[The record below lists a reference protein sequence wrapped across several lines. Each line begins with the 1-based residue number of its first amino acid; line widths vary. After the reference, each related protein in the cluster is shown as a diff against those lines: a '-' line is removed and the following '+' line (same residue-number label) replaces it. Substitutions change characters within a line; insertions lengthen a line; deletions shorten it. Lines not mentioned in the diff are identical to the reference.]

1 MTHREKILVVDDEAV
16 IRELL
21 SEVLQDDG
29 YVVEAANNGQT
40 ALELLRSSD
49 DFVLLFTDILM
60 PGMNG
65 IDLLREA
72 KRLRPSLIPIVM
84 TAYATLETARA
95 AVKEGAYDYVL
106 KPFSLSEIKLAV
118 ANALERHR
126 LARENARLL
135 ELTQLF
141 HISEQIA
148 TIRDENH
155 LLSFVLKTALQRVGA
170 TRGSILVTTSDGK
183 ALEIRAGV
191 GIPGDVLGAAVD
203 LDRSIS
209 GIVAKTGKPLFV
221 NDIREIPELAR
232 LARQLPE
239 TSFIS
244 VPLEQKGQGNGTA
257 ADTGSS
263 NHRIIAVLNVCQ
275 KARGEHFTEGDLKVL
290 SILANHA
297 AAALQNVRLIQDI
310 EHAHLATVESM
321 ALLLEARD
329 PYTQFHSQRVR
340 DVSVAIAINLGI
352 SPQDIE
358 VLRLGAAFHDIG
370 KVGVPDR
377 VLNKPDRLT
386 PEEWEL
392 IRRHPIIGY
401 SVLEPIHFLKQ
412 GHLDV
417 VRGHHERLNG
427 NGYPDGIKDKEV
439 PPLVRII
446 AVADTYDAM
455 ASDRAYRKAMP
466 QNLIIAELRK
476 AAGEQLDADVVNMLI
491 HLITSGQINKTSENN
506 R

>member
-1 MTHREKILVVDDEAV
+1 MVQKDKILVVDDEVV

-21 SEVLQDDG
+21 SEVLADDG
-29 YVVEAANNGQT
+29 YTVESASNGRAA
-40 ALELLRSSD
+40 LDLLKNSD
-49 DFVLLFTDILM
+49 DYVILFTDILM

-72 KRLRPSLIPIVM
+72 KKLRPSLIPIVM

-155 LLSFVLKTALQRVGA
+155 LLSFLLKTALQRVNA
-170 TRGSILVTTSDGK
+170 RRGSILVTSNDGK
-183 ALEIRAGV
+183 TLEIRAGV
-191 GIPGDVLGAAVD
+191 GLPQEVIGAAVD
-203 LDRSIS
+203 LERSIS
-209 GIVAKTGKPLFV
+209 GMVAKSGKPLLI
-221 NDIREIPELAR
+221 NDLREFPQLAR
-232 LARQLPE
+232 LSRQLEE

-244 VPLEQKGQGNGTA
+244 VPLEQKNYGNGSGE
-257 ADTGSS
+257 DSTG

-275 KARGEHFTEGDLKVL
+275 KNNGQHFTEGDLKTL

-297 AAALQNVRLIQDI
+297 AAALQNVRLIEDI
-310 EHAHLATVESM
+310 EHAHLATIESM

-340 DVSVAIAINLGI
+340 DVSVAIAVKLGI
-352 SPQDIE
+352 PPQEIE

-370 KVGVPDR
+370 KVGVPDS
-377 VLNKPDRLT
+377 VLNKPDKLT
-386 PEEWEL
+386 PEEWGL
-392 IRRHPIIGY
+392 IRKHPIIGY
-401 SVLEPIHFLKQ
+401 SVLEPIHFLKR
-412 GHLDV
+412 GHLDL

-427 NGYPDGIKDKEV
+427 NGYPDGIKANEL
-439 PPLVRII
+439 PPLVRVI

-466 QNLIIAELRK
+466 PERIIEELTK
-476 AAGEQLDADVVNMLI
+476 ASGEQLDPQMVEVLI
-491 HLITSGQINKTSENN
+491 SLIRSGEITNLNKKS